1 MVPRLGN
8 NLMSMIQNYN
18 REGTVITNQLLSY
31 CKCPKGRLKNYSD
44 TLVFILLLYYVHYA
58 DVTSG
63 RN

>member
-1 MVPRLGN
+1 
-8 NLMSMIQNYN
+8 MIQNYN